1 MTREPGRSTYARL
14 MEAAW
19 EELREHGFK
28 GARLDRIAARAGV
41 TKGALYHHFP
51 DKRSLALTT
60 LVETMGREID
70 ELWIQ
75 PLASEGD
82 PLPRITAGLTRY
94 IATGAACTHRSL
106 PGLIAD
112 LAAHD
117 PTAHLL
123 ISERLAH
130 WRKRLGAG
138 LTRARHAG
146 FVHPDIDCEAAA
158 LFILSAWEG
167 CRETVRYA
175 QFSAMSSCGQELLR
189 YIGALRGHL
198 DAPASAFSDSSP
210 AHFADARLGIT

>member
-1 MTREPGRSTYARL
+1 MRRESGHSTYARL
-14 MEAAW
+14 IEAAW
-19 EELREHGFK
+19 EELREQGFK

-70 ELWIQ
+70 QLWIQ

-82 PLPRITAGLTRY
+82 PLPRMTAGLIHH
-94 IATGAACTHRSL
+94 IATGAACAHRSL
-106 PGLIAD
+106 PDLIAD
-112 LAAHD
+112 LATHD
-117 PTAHLL
+117 PAAHLL

-138 LTRARHAG
+138 LVRARHAG
-146 FVHPDIDCEAAA
+146 FVQADIDCEAAA

-175 QFSAMSSCGQELLR
+175 HFSTMSRCGQELLR
-189 YIGALRGHL
+189 YIGALRGPL
-198 DAPASAFSDSSP
+198 DASASGPSDSSR
-210 AHFADARLGIT
+210 AHCADTHPSIA

>member
-14 MEAAW
+14 IEAAW

-82 PLPRITAGLTRY
+82 PLPRITAGLIRY
-94 IATGAACTHRSL
+94 IATGAACAHRSL

-112 LAAHD
+112 LAARD
-117 PTAHLL
+117 PAAHLL
-123 ISERLAH
+123 MSERLAH
-130 WRKRLGAG
+130 WRKRLGAA

-146 FVHPDIDCEAAA
+146 FVHADIDCEAAA
-158 LFILSAWEG
+158 VFILSAWEG

-175 QFSAMSSCGQELLR
+175 HFSTLSRCGRELLR
-189 YIGALRGHL
+189 YIGALRGPL
-198 DAPASAFSDSSP
+198 DAPASALSGSSP
-210 AHFADARLGIT
+210 AHFVDTHSGIA